1 MSAKTAIAGYAR
13 WTTVVREIAWATA
26 TGIVSMVLGALALGI
41 NLTTLGQR
49 WQTNTADDQVQ
60 HYLVATTVTDN
71 PFLGPNSRM
80 GFPTTQNSFFAPNY
94 DPASAVFMWFES
106 LFTSNGIVILNVY
119 HLLGFFSVA
128 FASYFLFRSL
138 RVRRWI
144 GIVFALIFALA
155 PYHFQRVSYG
165 HAFVA
170 NYWAVALLGILILMV
185 AGPRT
190 NPFERWIVA
199 APTRRAQFWRRLIPV
214 LAITLL
220 VSLSLSY
227 YYVFG
232 AIILGGI
239 LLARAI
245 RVLIEREKLSTLI
258 WPAVT
263 VGALAVFIVVQLAIL
278 SLNFNDRYLTYF
290 GVRSPAE
297 SEWHAGKLTSLLL
310 PWNGTGFDSLAAIT
324 NRYIAGSN
332 VSIYAEPPGTPIVA
346 AFAMLL
352 IIAFA
357 LVRLM
362 QPRPVTP
369 NTAFG
374 RFFVDER
381 VAVLSMAFVWSLL
394 FYVVAGLGAIFAF
407 LISPEIRAWTR
418 LSIVMTM
425 LALAFLAILIDM
437 VVKRARFS
445 IPLVAF
451 LVLIAIVD
459 QLVGAYKNVD
469 LQPTDDASLRSFVAE
484 AEDLLADD
492 CGVVQL
498 PLKSYPASGPVGN
511 MSDYNQVL
519 PYVLATDNSL
529 RWSYGAV
536 YGTKSAEFW
545 GDVTTP
551 TEFAAAVDESGAC
564 AIEVDLA
571 AYPTDAD
578 TAVWQELVN
587 TVSDADSPAIVSGDP
602 EHRYL
607 LFTVDAR

>member
-1 MSAKTAIAGYAR
+1 
-13 WTTVVREIAWATA
+13 VLREFAWAAA
-26 TGIVSMVLGALALGI
+26 TGFVGMVLGALALGI
-41 NLTTLGQR
+41 NLTTIGQR

-80 GFPTTQNSFFAPNY
+80 GFPTTQNLFFAPNY

-106 LFTSNGIVILNVY
+106 LFTSNGILILNVY
-119 HLLGFFSVA
+119 YLLGFFTVA
-128 FASYFLFRSL
+128 FASYFFFQSL
-138 RVRRWI
+138 RIRRWLA
-144 GIVFALIFALA
+144 IVFALIFALA

-165 HAFVA
+165 HAFVS
-170 NYWAVALLGILILMV
+170 NYWAVPLLGILILMV

-190 NPFERWIVA
+190 NPFERWVVA
-199 APTRRAQFWRRLIPV
+199 APTRAGQLWRRLVPLLV
-214 LAITLL
+214 ITLL

-245 RVLIEREKLSTLI
+245 RVLVEREKLSTLI

-263 VGALAVFIVVQLAIL
+263 IGSLALFIVVQLAVL
-278 SLNFNDRYLTYF
+278 SLNFGDRYLKYF

-324 NRYIAGSN
+324 NRYIAGSD
-332 VSIYAEPPGTPIVA
+332 VSIFAEPPGTPIVA
-346 AFAMLL
+346 AGAMLL
-352 IIAFA
+352 IIAFV
-357 LVRLM
+357 LVRLL
-362 QPRPVTP
+362 QPRPVAPT
-369 NTAFG
+369 TAFG

-381 VAVLSMAFVWSLL
+381 TAVLSMAFIWSLL
-394 FYVVAGLGAIFAF
+394 FYMVAGLGAIFAF

-437 VVKRARFS
+437 VVKRLRFS
-445 IPLVAF
+445 VPLVAF

-459 QLVGAYKNVD
+459 QLIGAYKNID

-484 AEDLLADD
+484 AEDLLDD
-492 CGVVQL
+492 NCGVVQL
-498 PLKSYPASGPVGN
+498 PLKGFPASGPVGN

-536 YGTKSAEFW
+536 YGTTSGDFW
-545 GDVTTP
+545 GNVQTP
-551 TEFAAAVDESGAC
+551 ADFEAAVEESEAC
-564 AIEVDLA
+564 AIEVDLF
-571 AYPTDAD
+571 AYPNEAD
-578 TAVWQELVN
+578 TAVWKELVN
-587 TVSDADSPAIVSGDP
+587 TVADAESPAIVSTDP

-607 LFTVDAR
+607 LFTVDTP